1 MVYVNLHT
9 HVCGIYENDTDEPI
23 SRAGTETRGEGNRL
37 VDVAGEGEGGRGMG
51 VRGREPRAQVVSV
64 HGILQAR
71 VLEWLDI
78 SSSRGSSRLRD

>member
-37 VDVAGEGEGGRGMG
+37 VDVAGEGEVGTIER
-51 VRGREPRAQVVSV
+51 VALTSV
-64 HGILQAR
+64 HDPA
-71 VLEWLDI
+71 
-78 SSSRGSSRLRD
+78 